1 MSQFA
6 LEIARRLLPAATAAG
21 GGRPDRSQH
30 LIIDQCG
37 STLAV
42 ILLRLSHTAGRAGGT
57 AVCITRS
64 AWRNSLKR
72 YSSLDELDISVS
84 ALGSSR

>member
-6 LEIARRLLPAATAAG
+6 LEIARRLLPAAAAAAG
-21 GGRPDRSQH
+21 GGRPGRSQH

-42 ILLRLSHTAGRAGGT
+42 ILLRLSHAAGRAGGT
-57 AVCITRS
+57 AVCMS
-64 AWRNSLKR
+64 A
-72 YSSLDELDISVS
+72 E
-84 ALGSSR
+84 

>member
-6 LEIARRLLPAATAAG
+6 LEIARRLLPAAAG
-21 GGRPDRSQH
+21 GGRPGRSQH

-42 ILLRLSHTAGRAGGT
+42 ILLRLSHTPLAEQREPQSALQEVL
-57 AVCITRS
+57 AVIV
-64 AWRNSLKR
+64 LKS
-72 YSSLDELDISVS
+72 YSSFDTLVQNS
-84 ALGSSR
+84 G